1 MRRVAVLIPLLA
13 VAAGCGGSSSPSS
26 SSDSHQSAA
35 STRTTSGPQFAAIGV
50 IDPPQKA
57 PAIVLR
63 DQNGTR
69 TSLAQFRGKA
79 VMVTFV
85 YTHCPDTCPLIMQAL
100 GAAKRTLGK
109 RADELQ
115 IVAVSV
121 DPKGD
126 TPAAVKSFLKRER
139 LTGKV
144 RYLLGTRAQLSK
156 VWLAWHITS
165 QSVKGR
171 SDQVAH
177 SSAVYGID
185 GHGLIRTLYPASP
198 LDPKTI
204 AHDVPLLAGA

>member
-1 MRRVAVLIPLLA
+1 MRRLAALVPLLV
-13 VAAGCGGSSSPSS
+13 VAAGCGGSSSPST
-26 SSDSHQSAA
+26 SSDSHQSA
-35 STRTTSGPQFAAIGV
+35 STTGTTSGPQFAAIGQ
-50 IDPPQKA
+50 IDPPTKA
-57 PAIVLR
+57 PAIVLH

-79 VMVTFV
+79 VMLTFV

-100 GAAKRTLGK
+100 GAAQRELGK
-109 RADELQ
+109 RANQLQ
-115 IVAVSV
+115 VVAVSV

-126 TPAAVKSFLKRER
+126 TPAAVKSFLRREH
-139 LTGKV
+139 TGNV

-156 VWLAWHITS
+156 VWLAYHITS
-165 QSVKGR
+165 QTVKGR

-185 GHGLIRTLYPASP
+185 GHGLLRTLYPATP

-204 AHDVPLLAGA
+204 VHDVPLLARA

>member
-1 MRRVAVLIPLLA
+1 MRRLAALVPLLV
-13 VAAGCGGSSSPSS
+13 VAAGCGGSSSPSTT
-26 SSDSHQSAA
+26 SDSHQSAA
-35 STRTTSGPQFAAIGV
+35 STSKASGSQFAAIGV

-79 VMVTFV
+79 VMLTFV

-109 RADELQ
+109 NAGTLQ
-115 IVAVSV
+115 VVAVSV

-144 RYLLGTRAQLSK
+144 HYLLGTRAQLSK
-156 VWLAWHITS
+156 VWLAYHITS
-165 QSVKGR
+165 QTVKGR

-177 SSAVYGID
+177 SSAVYGMD
-185 GHGLIRTLYPASP
+185 GHGLLRTLYPATP

-204 AHDVPLLAGA
+204 VHDVPLLARA